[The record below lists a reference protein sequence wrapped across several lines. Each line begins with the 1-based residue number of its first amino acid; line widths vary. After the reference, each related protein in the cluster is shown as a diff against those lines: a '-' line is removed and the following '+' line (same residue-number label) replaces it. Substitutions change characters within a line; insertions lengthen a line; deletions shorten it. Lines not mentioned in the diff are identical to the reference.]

1 MKTYFPKIP
10 LFFSIIFLLFSCL
23 AFFYF
28 YGAIDNSNRETKLA
42 ESEWQSQVKKRDELK
57 KLESSFSEVEKE
69 RTQLET
75 HFAESSNIVPF
86 LDTVEGLAPM
96 VAAKAEVM
104 SVEIMGD
111 SPFLMVGMNV
121 SGSFEAI
128 YRFLMLLE
136 NSPYELDFASMNLE
150 RQAPSNASETKWT
163 AFFNIRLLSFIQ

>member
-69 RTQLET
+69 NQATLPLCGECHHCSLSGYSGREQYWSTPQSE
-75 HFAESSNIVPF
+75 F
-86 LDTVEGLAPM
+86 LAVFSL
-96 VAAKAEVM
+96 
-104 SVEIMGD
+104 S
-111 SPFLMVGMNV
+111 
-121 SGSFEAI
+121 
-128 YRFLMLLE
+128 LLH
-136 NSPYELDFASMNLE
+136 
-150 RQAPSNASETKWT
+150 
-163 AFFNIRLLSFIQ
+163 